1 MKVYVH
7 LHGSGSADSGILRAV
22 VGGRR
27 SRPDRQ
33 DGLTGGKNSGRKCRR
48 KEVREGFRNGIPRGM
63 ILPCIRRG
71 YLHKMCSD
79 TDAVAPYKTNADKYV
94 QIPNDKILQNAC
106 KTE

>member
-1 MKVYVH
+1 M
-7 LHGSGSADSGILRAV
+7 
-22 VGGRR
+22 
-27 SRPDRQ
+27 
-33 DGLTGGKNSGRKCRR
+33 
-48 KEVREGFRNGIPRGM
+48 GFQGGM
-63 ILPCIRRG
+63 ILPCIQRG